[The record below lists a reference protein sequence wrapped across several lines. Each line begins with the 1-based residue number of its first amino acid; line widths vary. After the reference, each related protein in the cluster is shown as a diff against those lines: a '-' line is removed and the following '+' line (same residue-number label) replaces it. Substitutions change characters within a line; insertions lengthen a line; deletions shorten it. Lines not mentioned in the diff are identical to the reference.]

1 MRKCLVILLAVMLV
15 SVGIVAQGVAAEQK
29 QKKGGGKEDRWS
41 GIIQRSNK
49 DQSNLTV
56 RKGNIERTVVY
67 DSNTKWTKEGS
78 KPADMGDFKDGARVI
93 CMGKYDEKGRL
104 MATRI
109 DLRAPR

>member
-1 MRKCLVILLAVMLV
+1 MRKFLVVLLVVMFAT
-15 SVGIVAQGVAAEQK
+15 VGIVAQATAAAQE
-29 QKKGGGKEDRWS
+29 KKGGAKDDRWS

-56 RKGNIERTVVY
+56 RRGNIERTVVY
-67 DSNTKWTKEGS
+67 DSNTKWTKEGN